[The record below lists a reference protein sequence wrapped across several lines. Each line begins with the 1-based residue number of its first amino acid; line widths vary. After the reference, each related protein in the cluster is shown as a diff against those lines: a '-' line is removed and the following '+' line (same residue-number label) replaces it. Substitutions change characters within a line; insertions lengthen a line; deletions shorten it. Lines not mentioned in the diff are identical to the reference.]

1 MPFSKMSNNDL
12 KSFLH
17 VENPIFYKNS
27 SIKTMPKKTREMM
40 KLFCQ
45 MNQVFDDNENEI
57 SFDYCSIDDPNKLN
71 MNMHHNP
78 FILHL
83 NISSLY
89 LHIDDL
95 KIFLSL
101 LTAKLDII
109 HYVIIHYIGHNT
121 YVHICGHIM
130 CF

>member
-17 VENPIFYKNS
+17 VENPIFYRNS

-71 MNMHHNP
+71 MNMHNM
-78 FILHL
+78 LHL
-83 NISSLY
+83 NICYILIY
-89 LHIDDL
+89 LHFIYTL
-95 KIFLSL
+95 MI
-101 LTAKLDII
+101 
-109 HYVIIHYIGHNT
+109 
-121 YVHICGHIM
+121 
-130 CF
+130 